1 MIEEFSGDSNF
12 SCQLESDQL
21 SITAQ
26 YSRTEEFN
34 YEIEPDATAA
44 SYFLTLPLVVGGSC
58 NVLGVWENMLQ
69 EMQSMQMLSMLG
81 GLITKGSE
89 GLISSNQEQLKGG
102 NLTSMIFLTLF

>member
-1 MIEEFSGDSNF
+1 MIEEFSGDDNF

-21 SITAQ
+21 TITAQ

-44 SYFLTLPLVVGGSC
+44 SYFLTLLVVGGSC

-69 EMQSMQMLSMLG
+69 GDAKYANVLSMLG

-89 GLISSNQEQLKGG
+89 GLVSSNQECSKEG
-102 NLTSMIFLTLF
+102 I